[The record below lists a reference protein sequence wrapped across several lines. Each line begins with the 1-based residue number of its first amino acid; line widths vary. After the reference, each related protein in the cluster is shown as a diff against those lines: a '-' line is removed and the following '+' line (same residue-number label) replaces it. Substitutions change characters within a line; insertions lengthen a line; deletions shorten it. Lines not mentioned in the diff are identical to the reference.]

1 MFSNDFDYRSVVF
14 ATIAINSWYLHYMA
28 GHVGVV
34 TSSPY
39 TVKLSWQHS
48 CINKMTYKASKLGQ
62 TGLVFG
68 L

>member
-1 MFSNDFDYRSVVF
+1 
-14 ATIAINSWYLHYMA
+14 MA